1 MSGKG
6 TSSPNS
12 KLVIT
17 AADGQKPSKLG
28 KALETAL
35 LAEAK
40 AADALFDAT
49 SRASKADLAEVG
61 KLKLNYFR
69 AAAGSYWT
77 DDHEKR
83 FATKLKRLT
92 GTKARDAI
100 PLGRY
105 SGQLAGSLGEAP
117 PSFGPGQPMGTK
129 DWQSGYDVR
138 FFDEGGFGTFSY
150 WGAPRDDGDGRIREA
165 TAFARD
171 GEARAGGLVWLEN
184 RSPDN
189 SDYLR
194 ASVESGIWFT
204 YTPTKTGK
212 LSMLVQASTFYDSRH
227 RDLDNEYGDSWCR
240 LEQVREFV
248 VGSFDGDTPVGR
260 NYIDISNASHS
271 LTHYYG
277 NGDGA
282 GADWPEIPGSST
294 IGSIRHIGGEIGA
307 WAVEGRPMDILIGCR
322 IKFDCYL
329 DDVSF
334 YAWDGL
340 GLKFNFALIDVRPV

>member
-1 MSGKG
+1 MAGKP
-6 TSSPNS
+6 TSSSNS

-17 AADGQKPSKLG
+17 ARDGQKPSKLG

-35 LAEAK
+35 LAETK
-40 AADALFDAT
+40 AADALSDAS
-49 SRASKADLAEVG
+49 SRGGKADAAALG
-61 KLKLNYFR
+61 KLKLNYLR
-69 AAAGSYWT
+69 AAAGSYWSE
-77 DDHEKR
+77 DHEKR
-83 FATKLKRLT
+83 AATRIKRLT
-92 GTKARDAI
+92 ASKTLDV

-117 PSFGPGQPMGTK
+117 PASGPGRTMDTR

-138 FFDEGGFGTFSY
+138 FFDEGGFGTFAY
-150 WGAPRDDGDGRIREA
+150 WGGQRDDGDGRIREA
-165 TAFARD
+165 KAFAIE
-171 GEARAGGLVWLEN
+171 GEARTGGLVWLEN

-204 YTPTKTGK
+204 YTPTRTGR
-212 LSMLVQASTFYDSRH
+212 LSLLVEATTFYDSRY
-227 RDLDNEYGDSWCR
+227 RGLDNEHGDSWCR

-260 NYIDISNASHS
+260 NYIDISNASRS

-282 GADWPEIPGSST
+282 GADWPEIPGGST
-294 IGSIRHIGGEIGA
+294 VGSVRHIGGEIGA
-307 WAVEGRPMDILIGCR
+307 WAVEGKPIDILIGCR
-322 IKFDCYL
+322 IKFDCHL

-334 YAWDGL
+334 YARDGL
-340 GLKFNFALIDVRPV
+340 GLKLNFALIDIRSA